1 MCQAAWHQLAHLPW
15 LEQQAPQGLPQLPWL
30 EQQAPQELPQ
40 LPWLEQQAPQQPQL
54 AKHQAPFLK
63 PAMHQALLPVL

>member
-1 MCQAAWHQLAHLPW
+1 MCQAAWHQLAH
-15 LEQQAPQGLPQLPWL
+15 LPWL

-63 PAMHQALLPVL
+63 PAMHQALLLCPVTEPVEEKLL